1 LIWAAVSKVYDLSS
15 VRLFGLL
22 QSCYKN
28 ARSFLCFALFSHKTL
43 KSPEITR
50 SGFNAT
56 DGETNRRTLNL
67 HARTLKSDSSQTDSK
82 LFGGCILAAFFAL
95 NAFSFQAAAESS
107 DLGFTSELY
116 TQTMYRPDERA
127 DRPHGLFHETRL
139 RASIGS
145 SLLESVTLDLGSYFL
160 GEWNEAGVSS
170 AAFTNT
176 AFSPFLGARWKNS
189 WLLDSTTASI
199 TVQFE
204 GRYREPVSDFA
215 RATGVQGW
223 DPRTGAAIGVWHQVD
238 TEFFHLPS
246 VLFVDVYADL
256 FYAPK
261 YSSSPMSTA
270 IARFGNRHALNL
282 SWEESWKPFADLY
295 VELFQQNATSIEL
308 GTRRT
313 EGRAGFA
320 LGATRTSGSLQLRVY
335 NGWPIASDAS
345 PGTLNRDQRPRTE
358 ALLVGGFSL

>member
-1 LIWAAVSKVYDLSS
+1 MNT
-15 VRLFGLL
+15 RPGL
-22 QSCYKN
+22 
-28 ARSFLCFALFSHKTL
+28 
-43 KSPEITR
+43 
-50 SGFNAT
+50 NAT

-67 HARTLKSDSSQTDSK
+67 HARKLKSDSSQTGSK
-82 LFGGCILAAFFAL
+82 FFGRCFLATFFVVNAL
-95 NAFSFQAAAESS
+95 SFQTAAQAA
-107 DLGFTSELY
+107 DLGFVSELY

-145 SLLESVTLDLGSYFL
+145 HLLESVALDFGSYFL

-176 AFSPFLGARWKNS
+176 ALSPFLGARWKNS
-189 WLLDSTTASI
+189 WLFDATTASV
-199 TVQFE
+199 TLQFE

-223 DPRTGAAIGVWHQVD
+223 DPRTGAAVGIWRQIG
-238 TEFFHLPS
+238 TEFLNRPS
-246 VLFVDVYADL
+246 VLFVDIYADL

-261 YSSSPMSTA
+261 YSTSPMSTA
-270 IARFGNRHALNL
+270 IARFGNRHVLNL
-282 SWEESWKPFADLY
+282 SLEESWKPFADLY
-295 VELFQQNATSIEL
+295 AELFQQNATSIEL

-320 LGATRTSGSLQLRVY
+320 IGASQTSGSLQLRVY
-335 NGWPIASDAS
+335 NGWPISSDDS
-345 PGTLNRDQRPRTE
+345 PGASNRDQRPRTE